1 MKDLIVRILFKADDK
16 AVKSQLKKTEQ
27 EAKKSANNISGSF
40 KKAFGGLATSLAGL
54 GLARIFKSAIDDA
67 ARLEQSLLKL
77 QTAAKNTGQDFN
89 TIREGLQKLR
99 SEGVLSFQTITEASS
114 QLLQQ
119 GFKADQIEPFL
130 RALRNI
136 GALENTVGDTNLAI
150 QSFIRAIST
159 NSLELVDNLS
169 PALRKV
175 VLDLGGFNAIAKDA
189 SKQQELFNITLER
202 GNRLAPAFAESVD
215 TLAGKQ
221 EQFAT
226 NTQKLSESLGQS
238 LAPAFEVIIEALE
251 VVVEGTTVFF
261 NSLGPLGRAL
271 TGATAAATALGLALA
286 FVAGPYVAIGAAAA
300 AFLSVLTAT
309 TAAQEEQR
317 QQLIEVEK
325 SIDKQVDEVARLE
338 QLYKD
343 LQQAQKGTSSK
354 ELIQAD
360 KDLTDAKRKLNEQLA
375 TEIALRNAT
384 KSPSF
389 LRAQK
394 KEQQARTD
402 FQRELKRLKSP
413 QTGAFRFQGKELTL
427 GQAIGAEPLTE
438 QEGVGLTAEEKIV
451 LKKNKALFAATKKRQ
466 AIQAQTPSLV
476 TEVPLPTIQRGPDSG
491 GKPVPFKFD
500 VTTLDRYRSALE
512 AIEAQYDNSAKTAE
526 DLKRAELARQA
537 ALANALSDTSFEL
550 DTMSGAVQTLGDDAA
565 SATDKV
571 RALGSGITGLGST
584 LGTLLD
590 SPALASQFGI
600 AGAGL
605 GLIGAAGGLFESLFD
620 SSESQESIL
629 NQQLDLQREQ
639 FNFAKEQAGIEKKFF
654 EDELEIIRLR
664 AKREGT
670 DPNEALANAIT
681 ERLRAL
687 GFTEEISIENLELQR
702 QRVKNES
709 EEILRNKRLL
719 SRVQNLSGGSG
730 GVGQLVANLQEI
742 RREAGLAPG
751 AGNIGDIINDTIVQ
765 LTARTQTGTAQDI
778 QDLLEEGLRLEPPG
792 APRLGTTPTTPTAPT
807 TLQQVQPR
815 GFSFLDISRG
825 GLQTAL
831 GFAPSRAVEMISGA
845 GVPGQIG
852 SLTVA
857 TEAMKTTEEKMLDTL
872 DGQLSELKKQTDI
885 LSKLT
890 GQDVTIA
897 VLNAISAGQA
907 RSL

>member
-1 MKDLIVRILFKADDK
+1 
-16 AVKSQLKKTEQ
+16 
-27 EAKKSANNISGSF
+27 
-40 KKAFGGLATSLAGL
+40 
-54 GLARIFKSAIDDA
+54 
-67 ARLEQSLLKL
+67 
-77 QTAAKNTGQDFN
+77 
-89 TIREGLQKLR
+89 
-99 SEGVLSFQTITEASS
+99 
-114 QLLQQ
+114 
-119 GFKADQIEPFL
+119 
-130 RALRNI
+130 
-136 GALENTVGDTNLAI
+136 
-150 QSFIRAIST
+150 
-159 NSLELVDNLS
+159 
-169 PALRKV
+169 LRKV

-226 NTQKLSESLGQS
+226 NTQKLSESLGQV
-238 LAPAFEVIIEALE
+238 LAPAFEVLIEALE

-271 TGATAAATALGLALA
+271 TGATVAATGLGVALA

-300 AFLSVLTAT
+300 AFLSVLGAT
-309 TAAQEEQR
+309 TAAQEEQ
-317 QQLIEVEK
+317 QEQFNDIANA
-325 SIDKQVDEVARLE
+325 IDKQVDEVARLE

-343 LQQAQKGTSSK
+343 LQQAQKGTSTK

-360 KDLTDAKRKLNEQLA
+360 KDLTDAKKKLNEQLA
-375 TEIALRNAT
+375 TEIALRNAA
-384 KSPSF
+384 KSPA
-389 LRAQK
+389 LIRAQK
-394 KEQQARTD
+394 EEGKAR
-402 FQRELKRLKSP
+402 QEVIRNLGRIQELRTLRDGKVGYNIGGQFVDLGQVISGRLPKGLKSDDP
-413 QTGAFRFQGKELTL
+413 SVREFLRLATIATEKRGARER
-427 GQAIGAEPLTE
+427 IE
-438 QEGVGLTAEEKIV
+438 
-451 LKKNKALFAATKKRQ
+451 
-466 AIQAQTPSLV
+466 AQTPSLV

-512 AIEAQYDNSAKTAE
+512 AIEAQYNNSAKTAE

-639 FNFAKEQAGIEKKFF
+639 FSFAKEQAGIEKKFF

-670 DPNEALANAIT
+670 DPNEALLNAIT
-681 ERLRAL
+681 ERLRDL
-687 GFTEEISIENLELQR
+687 EFTDEISIEQLELQR
-702 QRVKNES
+702 KRVKNES

-730 GVGQLVANLQEI
+730 GVSQLVSNLQDI

-751 AGNIGDIINDTIVQ
+751 AGNIGDIINDTIIQ
-765 LTARTQTGTAQDI
+765 LTARTQVGTAQDI
-778 QDLLEEGLRLEPPG
+778 QDLLEQGLRLEPAGGP
-792 APRLGTTPTTPTAPT
+792 PPT

-815 GFSFLDISRG
+815 GFSFLDVSRG

-831 GFAPSRAVEMISGA
+831 GFAPSRAVQMISGA

>member
-27 EAKKSANNISGSF
+27 EAKKAANNIGGSL
-40 KKAFGGLATSLAGL
+40 KKAFGGLAASIAGL
-54 GLARIFKSAIDDA
+54 GLGRVFKSAIDDA
-67 ARLEQSLLKL
+67 AKLEQSLLKL
-77 QTAAKNTGQDFN
+77 QAAAKNTGQDFG
-89 TIREGLQKLR
+89 TIEKGLQRLR
-99 SEGVLSFQTITEASS
+99 SEGTLSFQTITEASQ

-159 NSLELVDNLS
+159 NSIELVDNLS
-169 PALRKV
+169 PALRKT
-175 VLDLGGFNAIAKDA
+175 VLELGGFNAIAKDA
-189 SKQQELFNITLER
+189 NKQQEFLNITLDR
-202 GNRLAPAFAESVD
+202 GAQFADAYQDSID
-215 TLAGKQ
+215 TVAGKQ
-221 EQFAT
+221 AQFAVET
-226 NTQKLSESLGQS
+226 EKLSEAFGQA
-238 LAPAFEVIIEALE
+238 LAPAFEATLDLITPIVQGFADFISGLSDTGKSLVAAGASAAL
-251 VVVEGTTVFF
+251 
-261 NSLGPLGRAL
+261 
-271 TGATAAATALGLALA
+271 AATGFTALA
-286 FVAGPYVAIGAAAA
+286 VAIGAGATAMT
-300 AFLSVLTAT
+300 VLTGGLVVAGAALAT
-309 TAAQEEQR
+309 FTVSQSQATAEVDDAQRAVNKYRVELEELEKLGSSEKERESATKKLAVAQDRLNTVLENRVLKERNLVGLNKVQIKQEIEKLAIERQKARVAATAALIPFVSGPTRRELSETEREAIQKGGLRQLEAARASISVGKNQLFKNEADEKKFLRFIDTLIATQR
-317 QQLIEVEK
+317 AINGLDRSYRSLNVT
-325 SIDKQVDEVARLE
+325 IDKQDNQVKKQKEKTDEFVDSANNL
-338 QLYKD
+338 
-343 LQQAQKGTSSK
+343 SS
-354 ELIQAD
+354 E
-360 KDLTDAKRKLNEQLA
+360 
-375 TEIALRNAT
+375 
-384 KSPSF
+384 
-389 LRAQK
+389 
-394 KEQQARTD
+394 
-402 FQRELKRLKSP
+402 
-413 QTGAFRFQGKELTL
+413 
-427 GQAIGAEPLTE
+427 
-438 QEGVGLTAEEKIV
+438 
-451 LKKNKALFAATKKRQ
+451 
-466 AIQAQTPSLV
+466 
-476 TEVPLPTIQRGPDSG
+476 
-491 GKPVPFKFD
+491 
-500 VTTLDRYRSALE
+500 LDRGATNVDSVSA
-512 AIEAQYDNSAKTAE
+512 
-526 DLKRAELARQA
+526 
-537 ALANALSDTSFEL
+537 
-550 DTMSGAVQTLGDDAA
+550 AVNTLGDESA
-565 SATDKV
+565 SAIDKV
-571 RALGSGITGLGST
+571 RGLGGGLRG
-584 LGTLLD
+584 LGGII
-590 SPALASQFGI
+590 SQLGFGKVGAGLGV

-605 GLIGAAGGLFESLFD
+605 GFIGAVGGLFESLFD

-670 DPNEALANAIT
+670 DPNEALLNAIT
-681 ERLRAL
+681 ERLRDL
-687 GFTEEISIENLELQR
+687 EFKDEISIEQLELQR
-702 QRVKNES
+702 KRVKNES

-730 GVGQLVANLQEI
+730 GVSQLVSNLQDI

-751 AGNIGDIINDTIVQ
+751 AGNIGDIINDTIIQ
-765 LTARTQTGTAQDI
+765 LTARTQVGTAQDI
-778 QDLLEEGLRLEPPG
+778 QDLLEQGLRLEPSG
-792 APRLGTTPTTPTAPT
+792 APPPT

-815 GFSFLDISRG
+815 GFSFLDVSRG

>member
-226 NTQKLSESLGQS
+226 NTQKLSESLGQA

-325 SIDKQVDEVARLE
+325 SIDKQVEEVARLE

-343 LQQAQKGTSSK
+343 LQQAQKGTNSK

-394 KEQQARTD
+394 KENQARIK
-402 FQRELKRLKSP
+402 FLKEAQRLVSP
-413 QTGAFRFQGKELTL
+413 ATGNTLFQG
-427 GQAIGAEPLTE
+427 QVLTE
-438 QEGVGLTAEEKIV
+438 RQRLGADPIEVQEGVGLTAEEKIA
-451 LKKNKALFAATKKRQ
+451 LKANKALFAARKKRQ
-466 AIQAQTPSLV
+466 SIQAQTPSLV
-476 TEVPLPTIQRGPDSG
+476 TEVPLPRITGGTPSG
-491 GKPVPFKFD
+491 GATGLMEPSPVQFD
-500 VTTLDRYRSALE
+500 VTSLDRYRTALE
-512 AIEAQYDNSAKTAE
+512 AIDRQFANSEQGAE
-526 DLKRAELARQA
+526 DLTRAELARQA
-537 ALANALSDTSFEL
+537 ALANALTDTSFEV
-550 DTMSGAVQTLGDDAA
+550 DAMSNAIDTLGDDAA

-590 SPALASQFGI
+590 SPALASNLGV
-600 AGAGL
+600 AGAAAGL
-605 GLIGAAGGLFESLFD
+605 VGSIGGLFQSLFG
-620 SSESQESIL
+620 SSESANSIL
-629 NQQLDLQREQ
+629 DEQLELQRQQ
-639 FNFAKEQAGIEKKFF
+639 FSFAKEQAGIERKEF

-664 AKREGT
+664 AKREGE
-670 DPNEALANAIT
+670 DPNQAIANEIT
-681 ERLRAL
+681 KRLREI
-687 GFTEEISIENLELQR
+687 GFTEELSVESLEAQKE
-702 QRVKNES
+702 RVKNES
-709 EEILRNKRLL
+709 QRALDAKKLLARLDQV
-719 SRVQNLSGGSG
+719 RAGKGGI
-730 GVGQLVANLQEI
+730 VGAAREFERI
-742 RREAGLAPG
+742 AAEAGITLQPG
-751 AGNIGDIINDTIVQ
+751 SFASQIAQVAEELQ
-765 LTARTQTGTAQDI
+765 KRTQIGRESEIQSLLRRFLEVPTG
-778 QDLLEEGLRLEPPG
+778 GGPP
-792 APRLGTTPTTPTAPT
+792 PT

-815 GFSFLDISRG
+815 GFSFLDVSRG

>member
-27 EAKKSANNISGSF
+27 EAKKAANNIGGSL
-40 KKAFGGLATSLAGL
+40 KKAFGGLAASIAGIGL
-54 GLARIFKSAIDDA
+54 GRVFKSAIDDA
-67 ARLEQSLLKL
+67 AKLEQSLLKL
-77 QTAAKNTGQDFN
+77 QAAAKNTGQDFG
-89 TIREGLQKLR
+89 TIEKGLQRLR
-99 SEGVLSFQTITEASS
+99 SEGTLSFQTITEASQ

-119 GFKADQIEPFL
+119 GFQADQIEPFL

-159 NSLELVDNLS
+159 NSIELVDNLS
-169 PALRKV
+169 PALRKT
-175 VLDLGGFNAIAKDA
+175 VLELGGFNAIAKDA
-189 SKQQELFNITLER
+189 NKQQEFLNITLDR
-202 GNRLAPAFAESVD
+202 GAQFADAYQDSID
-215 TLAGKQ
+215 TVAGKQ
-221 EQFAT
+221 AQFAVET
-226 NTQKLSESLGQS
+226 EKLSEAFGQA
-238 LAPAFEVIIEALE
+238 LAPAFEATLDLITPIVQGFADFISGLSDTGKSLVAAGASAAL
-251 VVVEGTTVFF
+251 
-261 NSLGPLGRAL
+261 
-271 TGATAAATALGLALA
+271 AATGFTALA
-286 FVAGPYVAIGAAAA
+286 VAIGAGATAMT
-300 AFLSVLTAT
+300 VLTGGLVVAGAALAT
-309 TAAQEEQR
+309 FTVSQSQATAEVDDAQRAVNKYRVELEELEKLGSSEKERESATKKLAVAQDRLNTVLENRVLKERNLVGLNKVQIKQEIEKLAIERQKARVAATAALIPFVSGPTRRELSETEREAIQKGGLRQLEAARASISVGKNQLFKNEADEKKFLRFIDTLIATQR
-317 QQLIEVEK
+317 AINGLDRSYRSLNVT
-325 SIDKQVDEVARLE
+325 IDKQDNQVKKQKEKTDEFVDSANNL
-338 QLYKD
+338 
-343 LQQAQKGTSSK
+343 SS
-354 ELIQAD
+354 ELD
-360 KDLTDAKRKLNEQLA
+360 RGA
-375 TEIALRNAT
+375 TNVDSVSAAVN
-384 KSPSF
+384 
-389 LRAQK
+389 
-394 KEQQARTD
+394 
-402 FQRELKRLKSP
+402 
-413 QTGAFRFQGKELTL
+413 TL
-427 GQAIGAEPLTE
+427 GYE
-438 QEGVGLTAEEKIV
+438 
-451 LKKNKALFAATKKRQ
+451 
-466 AIQAQTPSLV
+466 S
-476 TEVPLPTIQRGPDSG
+476 
-491 GKPVPFKFD
+491 
-500 VTTLDRYRSALE
+500 
-512 AIEAQYDNSAKTAE
+512 
-526 DLKRAELARQA
+526 
-537 ALANALSDTSFEL
+537 
-550 DTMSGAVQTLGDDAA
+550 A
-565 SATDKV
+565 SAIDKV
-571 RALGSGITGLGST
+571 RGLGGGLRG
-584 LGTLLD
+584 LGGII
-590 SPALASQFGI
+590 SQLGFGKVGAGLGV

-605 GLIGAAGGLFESLFD
+605 GFIGAVGGLFESIFD

-751 AGNIGDIINDTIVQ
+751 AGNIGDIINDTIIQ
-765 LTARTQTGTAQDI
+765 LTARTQVGTAQDI
-778 QDLLEEGLRLEPPG
+778 QDLLEQGLRLEPAGGP
-792 APRLGTTPTTPTAPT
+792 PPTA
-807 TLQQVQPR
+807 LQQVQPR
-815 GFSFLDISRG
+815 GFSFLDVSRG

-831 GFAPSRAVEMISGA
+831 GFAPSRAVQMISGA